1 MVASLKSLNEFK
13 FGFSV
18 VVRGCQI
25 HVFGEPSTQMG
36 LLLFAGSLQEF
47 KPTKHSDAH

>member
-1 MVASLKSLNEFK
+1 MLANIKSLNEIK

-25 HVFGEPSTQMG
+25 HVLGEPITQMG